1 VIRQHLDLDPVQ
13 AVEWHVY
20 PLWVPLSLEIDMQ
33 TDWSDW
39 KGGLLFALIL
49 LVVVVAWCLFVFGLN
64 AGH

>member
-1 VIRQHLDLDPVQ
+1 M
-13 AVEWHVY
+13 Y
-20 PLWVPLSLEIDMQ
+20 PLWVLLSLEIDMQ

>member
-1 VIRQHLDLDPVQ
+1 MARAPALG
-13 AVEWHVY
+13 AVK
-20 PLWVPLSLEIDMQ
+20 SGDDMQ